1 VDDWVVAAPSLV
13 DLVKLPPPVAAHV
26 PRTRTLAA
34 TIPNLRCRRMIRSS
48 DEPALAASC
57 QLGEDIA

>member
-1 VDDWVVAAPSLV
+1 VFDNGEQVLGSTRSD
-13 DLVKLPPPVAAHV
+13 PPVAAHV